1 MIARRFGGPAL
12 KIFLLV
18 FLALLLGPLG
28 CSMIANGPGREHW
41 SRARWGSAGLLPEPR
56 DHPDALVQ
64 VWAARTWGW
73 KGAFAVHS
81 WIVLKEENAPEY
93 ERWEVVGW
101 GVNRGLPAIRR
112 NMRAPDAYWAGNEPE
127 LVAERRG
134 PLAGEAIPKIRAAIE
149 AYPWAD
155 RYLTWPGP
163 NSNTFVAH
171 LLRAV
176 PELGIELPPTAIGKD
191 FVGLVP
197 VAAMPSGT
205 GYQLSLAGLLGIGI
219 AAREGLEVNLMGLVL
234 GIDPADL
241 AIKLPGL
248 GRLGLRERDDAPSPA
263 VIDRAEGAS

>member
-1 MIARRFGGPAL
+1 M
-12 KIFLLV
+12 KTLLLLL
-18 FLALLLGPLG
+18 LALLLGPLG

-56 DHPDALVQ
+56 QHPDALVQ

-73 KGAFAVHS
+73 RGVFAVHS
-81 WIVLKEENAPEY
+81 WIVLKEEGAEAY

-101 GVNRGLPAIRR
+101 GVSRGLPAVRR
-112 NMRAPDAYWAGNEPE
+112 NMRAPDAYWAGNEPT
-127 LVAERRG
+127 LVAEQRG
-134 PLAGEAIPKIRAAIE
+134 PLAVEAIPKIRAAID

-191 FVGLVP
+191 FLGLAP
-197 VAAMPSGT
+197 IAAMPSGT

-219 AAREGLEVNLMGLVL
+219 AAREGLEFNVLGLVL
-234 GIDPADL
+234 GLDPADL
-241 AIKLPGL
+241 AVKLPGL
-248 GRLGLRERDDAPSPA
+248 GRMGLRERNGAPAPPA
-263 VIDRAEGAS
+263 VDSGETTS